1 MGELSEL
8 QGQTQGE
15 TLEAVYEKFN
25 IDHLAD
31 YKGHC
36 SCDSPSFVRVSRTAS
51 ARFCFMSC
59 IIIHLL
65 SSLQYTSSGM
75 NYSRIQILY
84 GVEYMI
90 KRRKREKDRYY
101 ILKTK
106 SNMTYCT
113 YCGVLQ

>member
-36 SCDSPSFVRVSRTAS
+36 SCDSPSLVRASRTAS

-59 IIIHLL
+59 IVIHLQ
-65 SSLQYTSSGM
+65 SSLHYTLGRM
-75 NYSRIQILY
+75 NYSTIQF
-84 GVEYMI
+84 
-90 KRRKREKDRYY
+90 
-101 ILKTK
+101 
-106 SNMTYCT
+106 
-113 YCGVLQ
+113 

>member
-36 SCDSPSFVRVSRTAS
+36 SCDSPSFVRALALHRQD
-51 ARFCFMSC
+51 F
-59 IIIHLL
+59 
-65 SSLQYTSSGM
+65 
-75 NYSRIQILY
+75 
-84 GVEYMI
+84 
-90 KRRKREKDRYY
+90 
-101 ILKTK
+101 
-106 SNMTYCT
+106 
-113 YCGVLQ
+113 VLCPAL

>member
-36 SCDSPSFVRVSRTAS
+36 SCIVVQLSRQK
-51 ARFCFMSC
+51 FKLF
-59 IIIHLL
+59 I
-65 SSLQYTSSGM
+65 M
-75 NYSRIQILY
+75 N
-84 GVEYMI
+84 
-90 KRRKREKDRYY
+90 
-101 ILKTK
+101 
-106 SNMTYCT
+106 
-113 YCGVLQ
+113 

>member
-8 QGQTQGE
+8 QGQTQGK

-36 SCDSPSFVRVSRTAS
+36 SCDSPSFVRASRTAS

-59 IIIHLL
+59 IVIHLH
-65 SSLQYTSSGM
+65 SSLHYTLKRM
-75 NYSRIQILY
+75 NCIAIQL
-84 GVEYMI
+84 
-90 KRRKREKDRYY
+90 
-101 ILKTK
+101 
-106 SNMTYCT
+106 
-113 YCGVLQ
+113 

>member
-15 TLEAVYEKFN
+15 MLEAVYEKFN

-36 SCDSPSFVRVSRTAS
+36 SCDSPSFVRASRTAS

-59 IIIHLL
+59 IVIHLH
-65 SSLQYTSSGM
+65 SSLYYTLKRM
-75 NYSRIQILY
+75 NCIAIQL
-84 GVEYMI
+84 
-90 KRRKREKDRYY
+90 
-101 ILKTK
+101 
-106 SNMTYCT
+106 
-113 YCGVLQ
+113 

>member
-15 TLEAVYEKFN
+15 TLEAVYELTKINFFPFSEKFN

-36 SCDSPSFVRVSRTAS
+36 SCDSPSFVRASRTAS

-59 IIIHLL
+59 IVIHLH
-65 SSLQYTSSGM
+65 SSLHYTLKRM
-75 NYSRIQILY
+75 NCIAIQL
-84 GVEYMI
+84 
-90 KRRKREKDRYY
+90 
-101 ILKTK
+101 
-106 SNMTYCT
+106 
-113 YCGVLQ
+113 

>member
-36 SCDSPSFVRVSRTAS
+36 SCDSPSFVRASRTAS

-59 IIIHLL
+59 IVIHLH
-65 SSLQYTSSGM
+65 SSLHYTLKRM
-75 NYSRIQILY
+75 NCIAIQLQY
-84 GVEYMI
+84 GVKYMMR
-90 KRRKREKDRYY
+90 KKRKRYRS
-101 ILKTK
+101 I
-106 SNMTYCT
+106 SNIMTT
-113 YCGVLQ
+113 Q

>member
-36 SCDSPSFVRVSRTAS
+36 SCDSPSFVRASRTES

-59 IIIHLL
+59 IVIHLH
-65 SSLQYTSSGM
+65 SSLHYTLKRM
-75 NYSRIQILY
+75 NCIAIQL
-84 GVEYMI
+84 
-90 KRRKREKDRYY
+90 
-101 ILKTK
+101 
-106 SNMTYCT
+106 
-113 YCGVLQ
+113 

>member
-36 SCDSPSFVRVSRTAS
+36 SCDSPSFVRASRTAS

-59 IIIHLL
+59 IVIHLH
-65 SSLQYTSSGM
+65 SSLHYTLKRM
-75 NYSRIQILY
+75 NNNAIHIKY
-84 GVEYMI
+84 G
-90 KRRKREKDRYY
+90 EK
-101 ILKTK
+101 
-106 SNMTYCT
+106 
-113 YCGVLQ
+113 

>member
-36 SCDSPSFVRVSRTAS
+36 SCDSPSFV
-51 ARFCFMSC
+51 
-59 IIIHLL
+59 
-65 SSLQYTSSGM
+65 
-75 NYSRIQILY
+75 
-84 GVEYMI
+84 
-90 KRRKREKDRYY
+90 
-101 ILKTK
+101 
-106 SNMTYCT
+106 
-113 YCGVLQ
+113 